1 MPSLSQALVEAF
13 VGGVDRLDAQLL
25 LLHALGTAPTQ
36 VAKGRAWL
44 LAHGDD
50 PVSESVLPTFR
61 RSIVRRAGGEPLA
74 YITGRKEFFGLD
86 LQVDPRVLVPRPDTE
101 TLVVWA
107 LEVLA
112 KAAEQHG
119 AGDIAA
125 LDLGTGS
132 GAVALALKHKLP
144 CLLVDATDASADA
157 LAVARTNASALGLEI
172 GFSHGSWLDPVT
184 RGYHCIV
191 SNPPYVCAHDPHL
204 AALAHEPVRALVAGM
219 DGLDDIRQIV
229 RQASIW
235 LYPGAWLL
243 LEHGYDQADT
253 VQALLTCAGYQNVES
268 RRDLAGHLR
277 CTGGQL
283 PPQRPNAPNPGIHHS
298 IGMVK

>member
-1 MPSLSQALVEAF
+1 MPSLSQALAEAF
-13 VGGVDRLDAQLL
+13 VDGVDRLDAQLL

-44 LAHGDD
+44 LAHGED
-50 PVSESVLPTFR
+50 PVPASVLPTFR
-61 RSIVRRAGGEPLA
+61 RSIVRRVGSEPLA
-74 YITGRKEFFGLD
+74 YITGRKEFFGLE
-86 LQVDPRVLVPRPDTE
+86 LQVDPRVLIPRPDTE

-112 KAAEQHG
+112 VAAEQHG

-144 CLLVDATDASADA
+144 LLLVDATDASTDA

-172 GFSHGSWLDPVT
+172 GLSHGSWLDPVT
-184 RGYHCIV
+184 RSYHCIV

-204 AALAHEPVRALVAGM
+204 AALAHEPVRALVAGV
-219 DGLDDIRQIV
+219 DGLDDIRHIV
-229 RQASIW
+229 RQASTR

-253 VQALLTCAGYQNVES
+253 VQALFTCAGYQNVVS
-268 RRDLAGHLR
+268 RRDLAGHRR

-283 PPQRPNAPNPGIHHS
+283 LPNVQTPQARES
-298 IGMVK
+298 ITASGW